1 MKVLKI
7 TTEVRAYSEEE
18 AKEYIEEFRAKAARE
33 HYTVSAAGYTY
44 KTKTKKGEV
53 VAEAWVCKCVA
64 EYNKVWEG
72 DE

>member
-53 VAEAWVCKCVA
+53 VAEAWVCKCLP